1 MEPIEKED
9 YPICLVACK
18 SRNQPL
24 TPAKGYQ
31 SALTSTSHSD
41 SLKAA
46 GSLQDFSSQVGS
58 SGVIVDYQKG
68 LVITTALPFAEFIP
82 SEQGGRNDHQS
93 NNSEGRLDNSVN
105 HYSGKELKNLA
116 VSVILQS
123 LRIKEKNIE
132 QSFLSSRQSTANR
145 HRPSANRVLSSLPHP
160 SKLMTSSIEDNAT
173 KSFKVHEARVVL
185 LWRCA
190 SLDDEMKSLMPSGDG
205 WELDYGEKRGEI
217 GSSSHLKGGKDVLED
232 GDEEGRKD
240 NGQRNLL
247 SWFALLQVDGGFRV
261 SPGQQLK

>member
-1 MEPIEKED
+1 MEPIEKEG

-24 TPAKGYQ
+24 TPEKGYQ
-31 SALTSTSHSD
+31 SALSSTSHS
-41 SLKAA
+41 
-46 GSLQDFSSQVGS
+46 GSLQDFSSQVGA

-123 LRIKEKNIE
+123 LRTNEKNIHVE

-173 KSFKVHEARVVL
+173 KSFEVHEARVVL

-247 SWFALLQVDGGFRV
+247 SWFALLQVDGGFRGH
-261 SPGQQLK
+261 PGKHLK